1 MTKVA
6 EVRKLESYVEA
17 SQDVKWQSTMEEE
30 MWAIAVNETWDLVDP
45 P

>member
-6 EVRKLESYVEA
+6 EVHELESYAEE
-17 SQDVKWQSTMEEE
+17 SQDAKWRSTMEEE